1 VSVTEQSLRPPYPLA
16 EMVTWE
22 LTEYR
27 RELERVLGLPELPP
41 IYLPREQLQKQ
52 LDAVVAEQ
60 AERARIRHAKPEPES
75 ADA

>member
-1 VSVTEQSLRPPYPLA
+1 VSVTDQSLRPPHPLA

-27 RELERVLGLPELPP
+27 AELERVLGLPELPP

-60 AERARIRHAKPEPES
+60 DERARIRHAKPEPEP

>member
-1 VSVTEQSLRPPYPLA
+1 MSVTEQDLRPPYPLA

-27 RELERVLGLPELPP
+27 RELERVLGLAEPPP
-41 IYLPREQLQKQ
+41 IYLSRGQLRKQ
-52 LDAVVAEQ
+52 LDAVIAEQ
-60 AERARIRHAKPEPES
+60 DERTRIRHAKPEPEP